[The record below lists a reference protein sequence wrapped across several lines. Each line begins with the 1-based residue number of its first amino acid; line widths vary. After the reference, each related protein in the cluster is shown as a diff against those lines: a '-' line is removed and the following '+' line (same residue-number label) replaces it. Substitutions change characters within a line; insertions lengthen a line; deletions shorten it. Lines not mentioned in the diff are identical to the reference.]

1 MKRSYVVVGEL
12 ENGIVDNYY
21 AVCHSMQR
29 ADELCL
35 IAEDEYDGDDLY
47 YTWYEVI
54 EEDDE

>member
-1 MKRSYVVVGEL
+1 MKRAYVVVGL
-12 ENGIVDNYY
+12 DNDEGFVVSWY

-35 IAEDEYDGDDLY
+35 EAEEKDPEHI

>member
-1 MKRSYVVVGEL
+1 MKRAYVVVGL
-12 ENGIVDNYY
+12 DNDEGFVVSWY

-29 ADELCL
+29 ADELCFE
-35 IAEDEYDGDDLY
+35 AESNDPEQHM

>member
-12 ENGIVDNYY
+12 ENGMVDNYY

-35 IAEDEYDGDDLY
+35 IAEDEAQDDVY